1 MMQFIETENA
11 PLPAGHYSQ
20 AVVVNGLVFVA
31 GILPIVRNSDRR
43 IPDGIAAQAQQ
54 ALDNLRA
61 ILHAANSGLDQLVSV
76 QLFIPTIDTWGAVN
90 DVYRQALGT
99 HKPARTVI
107 PCGPLHYGALIEINA
122 VAAVSPRPATSPATS
137 STDGGRAAG

>member
-20 AVVVNGLVFVA
+20 AVAVNGLVFVA
-31 GILPIVRNSDRR
+31 GILPIVPNSDRR
-43 IPDGIAAQAQQ
+43 IPEGIAAQAQQ
-54 ALDNLRA
+54 ALDNLHA

-76 QLFIPTIDTWGAVN
+76 QLFIPSIDTWGAVN
-90 DVYRQALGT
+90 DVYRNALGA

-122 VAAVSPRPATSPATS
+122 VAAVSSSQTTSTTPN
-137 STDGGRAAG
+137 TDGGRAAG

>member
-1 MMQFIETENA
+1 MMQFIETADA

-31 GILPIVRNSDRR
+31 GILPIVPNSDRH

-54 ALDNLRA
+54 ALANLGA
-61 ILHAANSGLDQLVSV
+61 ILCAANSGLDQLVSV
-76 QLFIPTIDTWGAVN
+76 QLFIPSIDTWGAVN
-90 DVYRQALGT
+90 DVYRSALGS

-122 VAAVSPRPATSPATS
+122 VAAVAPESATRN
-137 STDGGRAAG
+137 TDSGNAAG

>member
-1 MMQFIETENA
+1 MEFIETDSA

-31 GILPIVRNSDRR
+31 GILPIAPNSDRR

-61 ILHAANSGLDQLVSV
+61 ILQVANSGLDQLVSV
-76 QLFIPTIDTWGAVN
+76 QLFIPSIETWGAVN
-90 DVYRQALGT
+90 DVYRHALGS

-122 VAAVSPRPATSPATS
+122 VAAVSSSQTTSNT
-137 STDGGRAAG
+137 GQGRAAG

>member
-1 MMQFIETENA
+1 MQIVETNNA

-31 GILPIVRNSDRR
+31 GILPVVPNSDRY
-43 IPDGIAAQAQQ
+43 IPDGIAAQAHQ

-61 ILHAANSGLDQLVSV
+61 VLRAANSDLDRLVSV
-76 QLFIPTIDTWGAVN
+76 QLFIPSIESWGAIN
-90 DVYRQALGT
+90 EVYRDALGA

-107 PCGPLHYGALIEINA
+107 PCGPLHYGALIEVNA
-122 VAAVSPRPATSPATS
+122 VAAVN
-137 STDGGRAAG
+137 G